1 MTLANLNRHAPM
13 KPQPPSQGRR
23 SPSRKPRVRKSTL
36 WDSSHTPVISD
47 KRRHFARLELEV
59 VPLVALDGTR
69 DDHPTPPT
77 STSTARPTTTTFRS
91 YPQPPRTAPAADDSK
106 RYDTPE
112 RRAIRCVHISGRV
125 LPSTELLSQVAPRTR
140 LLFRPPPTCGRYA
153 QADGNG
159 WDDGRRSGPRSRLAA
174 PNAGALLLRLYR
186 RSVDIEK
193 VFAAAQRR
201 CQKVARVAVDSEWEL
216 HIENFTKDTAEQ
228 EVRGLYT
235 CPTLVGRRLNRVSV
249 SGL

>member
-1 MTLANLNRHAPM
+1 M

-23 SPSRKPRVRKSTL
+23 SPPHKPRVRKSTL

-47 KRRHFARLELEV
+47 KRRHFTRLELEV
-59 VPLVALDGTR
+59 VPMLALDGVH
-69 DDHPTPPT
+69 DDETSPP
-77 STSTARPTTTTFRS
+77 TSTARPTTATFRR
-91 YPQPPRTAPAADDSK
+91 YPQPPRTVPAADDSK

-112 RRAIRCVHISGRV
+112 RRAGRAHHP
-125 LPSTELLSQVAPRTR
+125 LTDLLSPTATRTR
-140 LLFRPPPTCGRYA
+140 LVSSPPPQATHRGRT
-153 QADGNG
+153 ADGHG

-201 CQKVARVAVDSEWEL
+201 CQKVARVAVESEWEL
-216 HIENFTKDTAEQ
+216 HIDNFTRDTAEQ
-228 EVRGLYT
+228 Q
-235 CPTLVGRRLNRVSV
+235 VSR
-249 SGL
+249 

>member
-1 MTLANLNRHAPM
+1 MRAYIRTRPPINRIAV
-13 KPQPPSQGRR
+13 
-23 SPSRKPRVRKSTL
+23 PSRP
-36 WDSSHTPVISD
+36 SH
-47 KRRHFARLELEV
+47 AAV
-59 VPLVALDGTR
+59 VQ
-69 DDHPTPPT
+69 
-77 STSTARPTTTTFRS
+77 S
-91 YPQPPRTAPAADDSK
+91 PA
-106 RYDTPE
+106 
-112 RRAIRCVHISGRV
+112 
-125 LPSTELLSQVAPRTR
+125 
-140 LLFRPPPTCGRYA
+140 PPTCGRYA

-235 CPTLVGRRLNRVSV
+235 CPTRWTTAIRVSV